1 MAEGI
6 EAFIQGARMARKL
19 AASCLTEAETAEA
32 NRAFY
37 LIAEHDRH
45 IERAEDYEMRAGWM
59 IARQERRQAE
69 MQEAAQ

>member
-6 EAFIQGARMARKL
+6 EAFIQGARMAREL
-19 AASCLTEAETAEA
+19 AAQEDRAAE
-32 NRAFY
+32 RQ
-37 LIAEHDRH
+37 RH